1 MGRAV
6 AVCVVGLGRVGLPT
20 AAMFAAEDSVVGVDR
35 DPAVLS
41 RISRGE
47 VGCEPGLAA
56 SVSSLLASGAL
67 ELADHPVPA
76 SAYVLCVPTPL
87 TEQRTADL
95 SALYA
100 AVGSIEQVA
109 AQRALIVIES
119 TVPVGTTDALAGRLR
134 HTIPGARVAH
144 CPERVLPGDALA
156 EIISNDRLVGGVDV
170 GSTQAAVTLLSKVI
184 QGTLHRTD
192 AITAELA
199 KLVENAS
206 RDVELALAHTVAQL
220 AEVHG
225 VNPWQLRALV
235 NQHPRVHLLEPGIGV
250 GGHCLPIDPWFLVAG
265 APGATALLRTAR
277 RINDGVPEL
286 NAQRIRRMVP
296 PPARVAVLGLAYKP
310 DIDDL
315 RGSPALAF
323 ARALAADYDVVV
335 TDPFV
340 AAPDDLRG
348 VSLGEALAREVVV
361 LAVAHTP
368 YRALTLRG
376 DQIGIDL
383 VGGWR

>member
-20 AAMFAAEDSVVGVDR
+20 AAMFAAEDAVVGVDR
-35 DPAVLS
+35 DPAVLA
-41 RISRGE
+41 RIYRGE
-47 VGCEPGLAA
+47 VGCEPGLADA
-56 SVSSLLASGAL
+56 LTSLLASGAL
-67 ELADHPVPA
+67 ELTDHPVPA
-76 SAYVLCVPTPL
+76 QAYILCVPTPL

-109 AQRALIVIES
+109 VDGALILIES
-119 TVPVGTTDALAGRLR
+119 TVPVGTTDALASRLR

-144 CPERVLPGDALA
+144 CPERVLPGDALR
-156 EIISNDRLVGGVDV
+156 EIADNDRLVGGVDV
-170 GSTQAAVTLLSKVI
+170 GSTQAAVALLSRVVR
-184 QGTLHRTD
+184 GTLHRTD
-192 AITAELA
+192 AVTAELA

-206 RDVELALAHTVAQL
+206 RDVELAMAHTVAQL

-235 NQHPRVHLLEPGIGV
+235 NQHPRVALLEPGIGV
-250 GGHCLPIDPWFLVAG
+250 GGHCLPVDPWFLVAG

-277 RINDGVPEL
+277 RINDGMPGFNV
-286 NAQRIRRMVP
+286 QKVRRVVP
-296 PPARVAVLGLAYKP
+296 PPARVAILGLTYKP
-310 DIDDL
+310 DVDDL
-315 RGSPALAF
+315 RGSPALDF
-323 ARALAADYDVVV
+323 ARQLAIDYDVVV
-335 TDPFV
+335 TDPLV
-340 AAPDDLRG
+340 RAPDDLRS

-361 LAVAHTP
+361 LAVAHSA
-368 YRALTLRG
+368 YRSLNLRG